1 MTQDHKNLANSC
13 FVTKVNGFHHV
24 FTDGEGVFEYEVAIS
39 VVIFQN
45 EATVNAPAGR
55 KRGGSAHVP
64 YPQ

>member
-1 MTQDHKNLANSC
+1 M
-13 FVTKVNGFHHV
+13 

-39 VVIFQN
+39 VVIFQS

-64 YPQ
+64 CPQ